1 MIYPFQIGLVESTG
15 RADPGLLFQINSF
28 RLNSGNNKKHGLC
41 IGVHR
46 FRVHRFRVQPA
57 TSPSAV
63 SPSMNSGPNCS
74 AESGYLSFL
83 DLVS

>member
-41 IGVHR
+41 LLQTKCNHEI
-46 FRVHRFRVQPA
+46 
-57 TSPSAV
+57 
-63 SPSMNSGPNCS
+63 M
-74 AESGYLSFL
+74 L
-83 DLVS
+83 